1 MLFNSYIFLFFFV
14 VVYALYINLRQRGQN
29 TLLLVASYAFYG
41 AWDWRFCSLL
51 IISTVVDF
59 VVANQISTAGS
70 HKIKKNWLLV
80 SMVGNLGI
88 LFFFKYF
95 GFFYDSLVAFAAWFG
110 WNIDSFSLKI
120 VLPVGISFYT
130 FQTMSYTIDVYRGET
145 KPARSMLDFALYV
158 AFFPQLVAGP
168 IERSSQLL
176 PQVKGER
183 QVTYQKFREGAW
195 LILFGYYKK
204 VVLADNVAPFVNVV
218 FGEPATAHG
227 LGIPIAVL
235 AFAIQIYG
243 DFSGYTDIARGISR
257 WLGFELMENFRMPYF
272 ALSPK
277 QFWQR
282 WHISLS
288 TWLRDYLYL
297 PLGGNRHS
305 PGRTYLNLM
314 TTMVLGGL
322 WHGAAWN
329 FFLWGLY
336 QGILLVI
343 YRVLRWEEPL
353 GLMQK
358 QTLSVGKVFAWGIFM
373 ILVGF
378 GWCIFRIESISDLVI
393 LCQNMFTG
401 PFLTGKA
408 TLVTIAIYGLPVLL
422 LDLLQERRQSLLA
435 IKQLPVAVRYGVYVT
450 LFALIVVSGV
460 GGGGEF
466 IYFQF

>member
-14 VVYALYINLRQRGQN
+14 FVYLLYTGLRQRGQN
-29 TLLLVASYAFYG
+29 TLLLLASYVFYA

-51 IISTVVDF
+51 LLSTMIDY
-59 VVANQISTAGS
+59 VVARQIHQTNKVGVR
-70 HKIKKNWLLV
+70 KLWLL
-80 SMVGNLGI
+80 SSLIGNLGV
-88 LFFFKYF
+88 LFGFKYF
-95 GFFYDSLVAFAAWFG
+95 GFFYDSLIEFVAWFG
-110 WNIDSFSLKI
+110 LNIDSMTTKI
-120 VLPVGISFYT
+120 ILPVGISFYT
-130 FQTMSYTIDVYRGET
+130 FQTLSYTIDVYRGET
-145 KPARSMLDFALYV
+145 KPARNILDFALYI

-176 PQVKGER
+176 PQIEGQR
-183 QVTYQKFREGAW
+183 QITYTKFREGAW

-218 FGEPATAHG
+218 FGEPAAAHG
-227 LGIPIAVL
+227 LGIPIAIL
-235 AFAIQIYG
+235 AFAVQIYG

-257 WLGFELMENFRMPYF
+257 LMGFDLMENFRMPYF

-297 PLGGNRHS
+297 PLGGNRLGHN
-305 PGRTYLNLM
+305 RTYINLM
-314 TTMVLGGL
+314 ITMILGGL

-336 QGILLVI
+336 QGILLVT
-343 YRVLRWEEPL
+343 YRVLRLEEFIAR
-353 GLMQK
+353 MMK
-358 QTLSVGKVFAWGIFM
+358 QRVVFAIAVAWVIFM
-373 ILVGF
+373 LLVGF
-378 GWCIFRIESISDLVI
+378 GWCLFRVESMSDLVV
-393 LCQNMFTG
+393 LMSNVFTG
-401 PFLTGKA
+401 PFLTGKTA
-408 TLVTIAIYGLPVLL
+408 MLTIASYGLPVLL
-422 LDLLQERRQSLLA
+422 IDIYQERKKSLMA
-435 IKQLPVAVRYGVYVT
+435 VKQLPMAIRYSFYLL
-450 LFALIVVSGV
+450 LFALIIISGV